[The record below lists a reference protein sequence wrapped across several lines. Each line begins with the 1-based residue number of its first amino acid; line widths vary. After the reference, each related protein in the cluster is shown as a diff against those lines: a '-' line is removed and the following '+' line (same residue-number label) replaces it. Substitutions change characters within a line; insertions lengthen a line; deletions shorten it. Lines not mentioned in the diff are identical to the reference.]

1 MSTISNKVYP
11 HNTTTI
17 NAKTIIL
24 EQIAK
29 SPGIRYRELLRSTG
43 LTNGRLEYHLKILE
57 KIHKLKVERLDGRR
71 ARYYPI
77 DISADEAHLVGYVR
91 NNVARQIVYFIL
103 EHDLCTFG
111 EIVEQISKAPS
122 TASWHL
128 KRLSEAGIVSATF
141 GQEYQLYR
149 VINNNLVK
157 QVLCKYEESPV
168 DKMANEYYDMFGQL

>member
-1 MSTISNKVYP
+1 MSTISNKA
-11 HNTTTI
+11 TTI
-17 NAKTIIL
+17 NINTKTIII

-29 SPGIRYRELLRSTG
+29 TPGVRYNELLRSTG
-43 LTNGRLEYHLKILE
+43 LTKGRLEYHLKILE
-57 KIHKLKVERLDGRR
+57 RSHKLKVDRLDGRR

-77 DISADEAHLVGYVR
+77 DISADEAHLVGHVR

-149 VINNNLVK
+149 VVNNNLVK
-157 QVLCKYEESPV
+157 QVLCKYEESSV